1 MNFET
6 TLFYNNFLK
15 PDKYRIRGRESKTL
29 LKMKTDNEKL
39 IKTITLDVSIMDCFD
54 NNEDLAVITG
64 GKGILDKILDAIGI
78 EVNGNNCGCNGNCGC

>member
-39 IKTITLDVSIMDCFD
+39 IKTITLDESFSIQDYIIHNF
-54 NNEDLAVITG
+54 NNKMLET
-64 GKGILDKILDAIGI
+64 KIKAS
-78 EVNGNNCGCNGNCGC
+78 